1 MSGTITELL
10 QFVRENDVKFI
21 RLSFCDLFGVQK
33 NIAILASELERA
45 FSEGILIDA
54 SAVDGFSPSEDRE
67 SESSDLFLTPD
78 CSTVSILPWRPA
90 HERVMRLICDVKNPD
105 GSDFTCD
112 TRSILKKA
120 VQRGTEEGYFCKVGA
135 ECEFYLFLLDD
146 LGNPSM
152 IPFDRGSYADV
163 APLDRGENIRREICL
178 ALEEMGVMPESSRH
192 ERGPGQNE
200 IDFKYSDPLSFADDL
215 MTFRFAVKSIAA
227 QSGLY
232 ASFLPKPFLQECGNG
247 MHVNLSLCK
256 GGQNLFKTSPN
267 HSQRAESFLQG
278 ILDRA
283 AELSVFLNPIPNS
296 YSRLGQMGAPERVS
310 WSHQS
315 RSQLVRIP
323 ASKEENNRMELRSP
337 DPACNPYLAFALL
350 IHAGLDGVEQH
361 SRLMPSGKENAQTLP
376 KNLGE
381 AIVLAEKSEF
391 LKRVLP
397 PRLLSAFLEQ
407 KQREWEERQKVSNPH
422 QFDLETYFDRI

>member
-33 NIAILASELERA
+33 NIAIMASELERA

-105 GSDFTCD
+105 GSDFSCD

-278 ILDRA
+278 ILDKA

-296 YSRLGQMGAPERVS
+296 YSRLGQMGAPERVN

-361 SRLMPSGKENAQTLP
+361 SRLMPPGKENAQPLP

-381 AIVLAEKSEF
+381 AIALAQNSEF

-407 KQREWEERQKVSNPH
+407 KQREWEARKKASNPH